1 MHSHCGNSLSGS
13 QEVTHGTTILLQ
25 VFNYVEMKAHVHTET
40 YLFTRGLQQLN
51 CSIPKLKTAQVDTT
65 AWSKANTQRCV
76 QPAEPGSSLTR
87 NSLRESQN
95 NCEERNGRQN
105 TVYTVRSI
113 YINSRKCKLLCDWS
127 AAQRPGGGQEA
138 LPGA

>member
-1 MHSHCGNSLSGS
+1 MQIKLTLRYSLGWLNETDWDIQCTVTVETVCQVLKKSHTVQPFCSRSL
-13 QEVTHGTTILLQ
+13 TTRNESTCSHRDLL
-25 VFNYVEMKAHVHTET
+25 VHTC
-40 YLFTRGLQQLN
+40 LQQLN

-65 AWSKANTQRCV
+65 AWPLNTQRCV

-113 YINSRKCKLLCDWS
+113 YIKL
-127 AAQRPGGGQEA
+127 
-138 LPGA
+138 